1 MKIEKETLIS
11 YQAKSVLQWKR
22 FLWISNVQYLVRR
35 TKYVAL
41 PFLQL
46 YDVCFTETALE
57 SLSKTLVTVGLV
69 QTNLLVLVARGV
81 KVQPASYFSYIFVT
95 RRQQIETSFF
105 AWDDKVCARDIIDV
119 SNNNLWYIL
128 AIGNK

>member
-1 MKIEKETLIS
+1 MNE
-11 YQAKSVLQWKR
+11 
-22 FLWISNVQYLVRR
+22 QYLVRR
-35 TKYVAL
+35 TKYVAS

-69 QTNLLVLVARGV
+69 QIDLLVLVARGV
-81 KVQPASYFSYIFVT
+81 MLQPASYFLNLFLT

-105 AWDDKVCARDIIDV
+105 CLRR
-119 SNNNLWYIL
+119 
-128 AIGNK
+128 

>member
-69 QTNLLVLVARGV
+69 QTDLLVLVARGV

-105 AWDDKVCARDIIDV
+105 A
-119 SNNNLWYIL
+119 
-128 AIGNK
+128 